1 METISQITIFA
12 VIAISAEYFFFFF
25 FNLISLFRNME
36 TGARGIRTRC
46 DARFRKTRPRSCKS
60 SVDAREK

>member
-1 METISQITIFA
+1 METINQITIFA

-36 TGARGIRTRC
+36 TGARTRC